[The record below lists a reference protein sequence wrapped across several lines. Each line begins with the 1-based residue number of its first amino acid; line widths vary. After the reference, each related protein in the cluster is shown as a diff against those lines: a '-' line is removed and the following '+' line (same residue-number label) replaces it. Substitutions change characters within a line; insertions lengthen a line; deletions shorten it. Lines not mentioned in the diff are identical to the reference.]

1 MAKTKTLFEC
11 QACGARFPKWMGRC
25 SDCGGWNTVE
35 ETLAPSEPTARLAS
49 WGGNRE
55 ASDPIPLCSVSG
67 GGQQRF
73 SSTIDELDRVLG
85 GGVVE
90 GSAVLVGGDPGI
102 GKSTLLLQ
110 LLLGLSSS
118 GLKVLYVTGEESARQ
133 IRMRADRL
141 GGPPESLF
149 VMSEIDVQSIIAA
162 LEKQKPA
169 AAVVDSV
176 QTLHCNELTGA
187 PGTVSQVREV
197 SMRLVSWAK
206 AHGMPLFLVGHV
218 TKDGS
223 IAGPRVLE
231 HMVDTV
237 LYFEGDKGLPLR
249 LLRATKNRFGSTNEV
264 GVFEMREAGL
274 IGVTNPSE
282 LFLSERPKDTPGSAV
297 VPCLEG
303 TRPLLV
309 EIQALVAPQ
318 TFGVGQRTTSGI
330 ERNRVQILLALLD
343 RKLGYSLAG
352 HDVFVSVAGGLEI
365 GEPAGDLAVV
375 AAVTS
380 AYVNRP
386 LPPGSIFFG
395 EVGLS
400 GEVRAVA
407 GAEER
412 VNEGIKLGFKR
423 AYLPLRQASSL
434 KCPPD
439 FELIGVSTV
448 AHFADLVGL

>member
-1 MAKTKTLFEC
+1 MKQKTTYEC

-25 SDCGGWNTVE
+25 TDCGGWSTIE
-35 ETLAPSEPTARLAS
+35 EISVAPEQTPRTSS
-49 WGGNRE
+49 WALDRE
-55 ASDPIPLCSVSG
+55 ASQPIPLSKVSG
-67 GGQQRF
+67 GGQHRF
-73 SSTIDELDRVLG
+73 SSTLDELDRVLG
-85 GGVVE
+85 GGVVL

-110 LLLGLSSS
+110 LMMGLSL
-118 GLKVLYVTGEESARQ
+118 GGMNVLYITGEESARQ

-141 GGPPESLF
+141 GTPPDTLL
-149 VMSEIDVQSIIAA
+149 VQSEIDVSAIIAT
-162 LEKQKPA
+162 LEKLKPG

-176 QTLHCNELTGA
+176 QTLHCAELTGA

-206 AHGMPLFLVGHV
+206 THGMPLFLVGHV

-237 LYFEGDKGLPLR
+237 LYFEGDKGMPLR

-274 IGVTNPSE
+274 IGISNPSE
-282 LFLSERPKDTPGSAV
+282 LFLSERPKDAPGSAV

-303 TRPLLV
+303 SRPLLV

-330 ERNRVQILLALLD
+330 EKNRIQILLALMD

-352 HDVFVSVAGGLEI
+352 HDVFVNVAGGLEI
-365 GEPAGDLAVV
+365 SEPAGDLAIV
-375 AAVTS
+375 AALTG

-386 LPPGSIFFG
+386 LPQGSVFFG
-395 EVGLS
+395 EVGLA
-400 GEVRAVA
+400 GEVRAVS

-412 VNEGIKLGFKR
+412 VREAHKLGFDR
-423 AYLPLRQASSL
+423 AFLPARQA
-434 KCPPD
+434 KQMKKIKG
-439 FELIGVSTV
+439 FELIGVGTIGE
-448 AHFADLVGL
+448 FADLVGL

>member
-1 MAKTKTLFEC
+1 MSKTKTLFEC
-11 QACGARFPKWMGRC
+11 QACGAQYPKWMGRC

-35 ETLAPSEPTARLAS
+35 EVRAVKEPKNRPAS
-49 WGGNRE
+49 WTADRE
-55 ASDPIPLCSVSG
+55 ASEPMPLCAVEG
-67 GGQQRF
+67 KGRPRF
-73 SSTIDELDRVLG
+73 STTIEELDRVLG

-90 GSAVLVGGDPGI
+90 GCAVLVGGDPGI

-110 LLLGLSSS
+110 LLIKLAQKELR
-118 GLKVLYVTGEESARQ
+118 VLYVTGEESARQ

-141 GGPPESLF
+141 GGPPAELL
-149 VMSEIDVQSIIAA
+149 VQSEIAVESIIASF
-162 LEKQKPA
+162 EKLKPA

-176 QTLHCNELTGA
+176 QTLHTGDLPGA

-197 SMRLVSWAK
+197 SARLVSWAK

-249 LLRATKNRFGSTNEV
+249 ILRATKNRFGSTNEV
-264 GVFEMREAGL
+264 GVFEMCEAGL
-274 IGVTNPSE
+274 KGVSNPSE
-282 LFLSERPKDTPGSAV
+282 LFLSERPKDAPGSAV

-318 TFGVGQRTTSGI
+318 SYGAGQRTTAGI
-330 ERNRVQILLALLD
+330 EKNRVQILLALLD
-343 RKLGYSLAG
+343 RKLGYNFSG

-365 GEPAGDLAVV
+365 GEPAGDLGIV
-375 AAVTS
+375 AALVS

-386 LPPGSIFFG
+386 LPQSSVYFG
-395 EVGLS
+395 EVGLA
-400 GEVRAVA
+400 GEVRAVS
-407 GAEER
+407 GWEER
-412 VNEGIKLGFKR
+412 LREAQKLGFKE
-423 AYLPLRQASSL
+423 AYLPARQASQT
-434 KCPPD
+434 KPPKG
-439 FELIGVSTV
+439 FTLIGVSSISQ
-448 AHFADLVGL
+448 FADALGF